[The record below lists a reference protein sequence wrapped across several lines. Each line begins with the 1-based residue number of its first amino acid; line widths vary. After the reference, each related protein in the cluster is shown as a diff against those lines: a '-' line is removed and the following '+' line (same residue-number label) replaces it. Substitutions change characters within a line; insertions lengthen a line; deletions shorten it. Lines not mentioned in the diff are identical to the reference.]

1 MNGKSF
7 FHHSRILKLIGIL
20 AGLFII
26 FVAGFSIML
35 QVSPSIGAYGA
46 DYLRKIV
53 GEQPVALLETAVFRM
68 QDTIKRTEVNLGLEK
83 PANPW
88 QPNSASDVKASTG
101 LASQSPQKTITG
113 SSGGQIIPDT
123 TGPAPSPTLQAQP
136 AQPDVWTPP
145 AVTPLGTL
153 EGAGSWTPYIT
164 DSTGKVVAYRTFL
177 QPDPTRSYAMTA
189 VVAFNL
195 KQVQLH
201 YQVGFGEPYAPGVSK
216 FSNGKI
222 PGNFLSPNVLLA
234 AFNGGFKVEHG
245 AFGSMENGKTSV
257 PPRNGFATVAIY
269 RDGHVQIGE
278 WGKDLGLT
286 PDMVAFRQNGPLV
299 IRNGLVTHQVDTPN
313 YWGYTVNASAI
324 TWRSG
329 IAIDQPG
336 NTLYYFAGSYLTIHS
351 LADAM
356 TAVHAWNAMQ
366 LDINNFW
373 VNFESFTPTGDTL
386 TPEPLFPKEMAA
398 NTSRFLSAY
407 VRDFF
412 YVTAVT
418 P

>member
-7 FHHSRILKLIGIL
+7 FRQFKIIKLIGIL

-26 FVAGFSIML
+26 FVTGFSIML

-68 QDTIKRTEVNLGLEK
+68 QDTIKKTEVNLGLEK

-88 QPNSASDVKASTG
+88 QASAGSNVKVSTG
-101 LASQSPQKTITG
+101 LAAQTPPKSITG
-113 SSGGQIIPDT
+113 SSSGQIIPET
-123 TGPAPSPTLQAQP
+123 TGPTPAPTVQVQPTQA
-136 AQPDVWTPP
+136 DVWTPP

-153 EGAGSWTPYIT
+153 VGVGSWTPYIT
-164 DSTGKVVAYRTFL
+164 DPSGKVLAYRTFL
-177 QPDPTRSYAMTA
+177 QPDPTRSYALTA

-201 YQVGFGEPYAPGVSK
+201 YQVGFGEPYAPGVQK

-222 PGNFLSPNVLLA
+222 PANYLSANVLLA

-245 AFGSMENGKTSV
+245 AFGSMQNGQTSV

-269 RDGHVQIGE
+269 QDGHVQIGE
-278 WGKDLGLT
+278 WGKDLGLS
-286 PDMVAFRQNGPLV
+286 PDVVAFRQNGPLV
-299 IRNGLVTHQVDTPN
+299 IRDGLVTHQVDTPN

-336 NTLYYFAGSYLTIHS
+336 NTFYYFAGSYLTIHS

-356 TAVHAWNAMQ
+356 TAVHVWNAMQ

-373 VNFESFTPTGDTL
+373 VNFETFTPTGDTL
-386 TPEPLFPKEMAA
+386 ASEPLFPKDMNA
-398 NTSRFLSAY
+398 NTSRFLSPY

-412 YVTAVT
+412 YVTAVS